1 MASALE
7 HLAAP
12 LVWLLFPD
20 ECRICNR
27 PLIRASRIPVCD
39 ACLRPPE
46 PLSAEH
52 FCTCCR
58 TPFLNSFPLDEQGRC
73 GLCRRGLSGFD
84 AAYSFGAYQGR
95 LRELIH
101 LFKYGRVR
109 PLAGPLG
116 EWLATAIPREQ
127 RFEAIVPVPLHWRRR
142 WQRGFNQ
149 AALLARAVA
158 RRYGLPVTHALRR
171 VRATAAQAGL
181 SRSGRRANVTGAF
194 RLRRGVEVAGRRVL
208 LVDDVMTTGATARA
222 CALALKQAGARYV
235 AALTLAR
242 ADRRA
247 VAPEASGAPEE
258 VRQHA
263 GA

>member
-7 HLAAP
+7 QMVAP
-12 LVWLLFPD
+12 LVWLVFPD
-20 ECRICNR
+20 ECRICGR
-27 PLIRASRIPVCD
+27 PLTRSFRIPVCD

-52 FCTCCR
+52 FCVCCR
-58 TPFLNSFPLDEQGRC
+58 TPFLNRFPLDAEGRC

-116 EWLATAIPREQ
+116 EWLALAIPREQ
-127 RFEAIVPVPLHWRRR
+127 RFEAVVPVPLHWRRR

-171 VRATAAQAGL
+171 ARATAVQAGL
-181 SRSGRRANVTGAF
+181 SRSARRANVTGAF
-194 RLRRGVEVAGRRVL
+194 KVRRGAQLDGKRVL

-222 CALALKQAGARYV
+222 CALALKQVGARYV

-242 ADRRA
+242 ADRRP
-247 VAPEASGAPEE
+247 VTPERVSTGEGAGA
-258 VRQHA
+258 HA

>member
-7 HLAAP
+7 QTIAP
-12 LVWLLFPD
+12 LVWLVFPD
-20 ECRICNR
+20 DCRICGR
-27 PLIRASRIPVCD
+27 PLTRSLRIPVCD
-39 ACLRPPE
+39 ACLKPPE

-52 FCTCCR
+52 FCVCCR
-58 TPFLNSFPLDEQGRC
+58 TPFLNAYPLDAEGRC

-84 AAYSFGAYQGR
+84 AAYCFGAYQGR

-101 LFKYGRVR
+101 LFKYGRMR

-116 EWLATAIPREQ
+116 EWLALAIPREQ

-142 WQRGFNQ
+142 WRRGFNQ

-158 RRYGLPVTHALRR
+158 RRYGLPVTQALRR
-171 VRATAAQAGL
+171 VRATAVQAGL
-181 SRSGRRANVTGAF
+181 SRSARRANVTGAF
-194 RLRRGVEVAGRRVL
+194 RVRRSADVAGRRIL

-222 CALALKQAGARYV
+222 CALALKQAGASYV

-242 ADRRA
+242 ADRRP
-247 VAPEASGAPEE
+247 VAPEAVAASQE
-258 VRQHA
+258 V
-263 GA
+263 G